1 MDYLALQRTQI
12 SQELDLIE
20 QRYWQAKNSNN
31 LAEQEISDL
40 RDKLRIMTSKNEELE
55 KKLNNSAPELK
66 RLNDRLEEQRAYAA
80 VAMTQE
86 SEMRDQLSHELME
99 KRLL

>member
-55 KKLNNSAPELK
+55 KKLNNSAPEIK

-86 SEMRDQLSHELME
+86 SEMRD
-99 KRLL
+99 

>member
-31 LAEQEISDL
+31 LAEQEISEL

-55 KKLNNSAPELK
+55 KKLNNSAPEIK

-86 SEMRDQLSHELME
+86 SEMRD
-99 KRLL
+99 

>member
-20 QRYWQAKNSNN
+20 QRSWQAKNSNN

-55 KKLNNSAPELK
+55 KKLNNSAPEIK
-66 RLNDRLEEQRAYAA
+66 RLMDRLEEQRAYAA

-86 SEMRDQLSHELME
+86 SEMRD
-99 KRLL
+99 

>member
-55 KKLNNSAPELK
+55 KKLNNSAPEIK
-66 RLNDRLEEQRAYAA
+66 RLNDRLDEQRAYAA

-86 SEMRDQLSHELME
+86 SEMRD
-99 KRLL
+99 

>member
-1 MDYLALQRTQI
+1 M
-12 SQELDLIE
+12 
-20 QRYWQAKNSNN
+20 
-31 LAEQEISDL
+31 AEQEISDL

>member
-1 MDYLALQRTQI
+1 
-12 SQELDLIE
+12 
-20 QRYWQAKNSNN
+20 
-31 LAEQEISDL
+31 
-40 RDKLRIMTSKNEELE
+40 MTSKNEELE

-99 KRLL
+99 KRLLQKRIEEQESEKDLMRS

>member
-1 MDYLALQRTQI
+1 M
-12 SQELDLIE
+12 
-20 QRYWQAKNSNN
+20 
-31 LAEQEISDL
+31 AEQEISDL

-86 SEMRDQLSHELME
+86 SEMRD
-99 KRLL
+99 